1 MEERREAAR
10 VEVDTAIYIFWGETE
25 GGLNSGKITS
35 LSSKGCFVQTKAE
48 AYANQTIFIRMR
60 LPTERWMLLRG
71 EVIHALN
78 KVGFGMRFT
87 GSSTEDN
94 SMLALLVE
102 YYREDPT
109 VVVGVICEKD
119 KSALKARRVNLE
131 PVRR

>member
-71 EVIHALN
+71 EVIHALS

-87 GSSTEDN
+87 GSSAEDN

-102 YYREDPT
+102 YYREDPA
-109 VVVGVICEKD
+109 VVVGVICERD
-119 KSALKARRVNLE
+119 ESMLKARRVNLG

>member
-25 GGLNSGKITS
+25 AGLNSGKITS

-48 AYANQTIFIRMR
+48 AYADQTIFIRMR
-60 LPTERWMLLRG
+60 LPTERWLLLRG
-71 EVIHALN
+71 DVIHARSR
-78 KVGFGMRFT
+78 VGFGMRFT
-87 GSSTEDN
+87 ELSDADN
-94 SMLALLVE
+94 SMLMLLVE

-109 VVVGVICEKD
+109 VVVGVICERD
-119 KSALKARRVNLE
+119 ESALKARRVNLE